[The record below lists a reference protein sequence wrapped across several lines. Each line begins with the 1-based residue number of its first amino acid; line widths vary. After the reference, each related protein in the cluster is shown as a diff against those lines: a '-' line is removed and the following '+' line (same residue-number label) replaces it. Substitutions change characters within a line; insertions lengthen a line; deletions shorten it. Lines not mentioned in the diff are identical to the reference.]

1 MSDLHFPDCQGKA
14 WETRTHLEK
23 AGEKLWTFLLWSN
36 WKLPHSWEAEAG
48 PDGTDSAQA
57 HLPTWDQS
65 HIYVVSE
72 NCAWACFTWP
82 GKSIDVFE
90 AKLSFPLWS
99 LAFILENCT
108 CHIYIYSYQWKLIR
122 WQFPQH
128 RHLLCV
134 QKSGSAFV
142 HELSG
147 WFYANWQEIW
157 LLPRLS
163 TGISIMV

>member
-65 HIYVVSE
+65 HIYMVSE

-90 AKLSFPLWS
+90 AKLSSPFGHWHSSWKIALTISIFTLTNGNLSDGNFP
-99 LAFILENCT
+99 NTDT
-108 CHIYIYSYQWKLIR
+108 CCVFKNLDQ
-122 WQFPQH
+122 
-128 RHLLCV
+128 LLCMSYLGGFMLTDKKFGFCHASP
-134 QKSGSAFV
+134 QGF
-142 HELSG
+142 
-147 WFYANWQEIW
+147 
-157 LLPRLS
+157 P
-163 TGISIMV
+163 